1 MGIFWDLMQ
10 QNQLHNQ
17 QKKTD
22 SVIERI
28 HYLERELEHT
38 KELLNK
44 TLSAL
49 ENHLGKDIDG
59 DGRLG

>member
-1 MGIFWDLMQ
+1 MQ

-17 QKKTD
+17 QIKTD